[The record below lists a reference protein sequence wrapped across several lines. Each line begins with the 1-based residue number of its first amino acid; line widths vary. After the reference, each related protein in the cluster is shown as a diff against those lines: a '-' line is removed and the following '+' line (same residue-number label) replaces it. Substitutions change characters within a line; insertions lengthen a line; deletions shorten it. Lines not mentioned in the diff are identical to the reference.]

1 MPELTKEQLYIILGV
16 IGILLLGCI
25 IGVYKQKTIVTQP
38 SPIAST
44 LSDVAQK
51 KPLNRTKTSI
61 LVHISGAVEKP
72 GVYRMNIGDRWIDLI
87 NMAQARSGA
96 DLDNVNLS
104 KALADGD
111 RIVIPDKVTERAN
124 IAYNSAQDQS
134 QVSPDKVNINT
145 ADEKALDAL
154 PGIGLTTAKKIIEYR
169 KNNRFYS
176 IDDLKNVKGISAKKF
191 DALKDL
197 ITVY

>member
-25 IGVYKQKTIVTQP
+25 VGVYKQKAIITQP

-44 LSDVAQK
+44 QQEFAHK
-51 KPLNRTKTSI
+51 KPLEQGKRTI
-61 LVHISGAVEKP
+61 MVHISGAVVNP
-72 GVYRMNIGDRWIDLI
+72 GVYKMYIGDRLIDLI
-87 NMAQARSGA
+87 ELAEAKTGA

-104 KALADGD
+104 KGLSDGD
-111 RIVIPDKVTERAN
+111 RIVLPSKFSERPA
-124 IAYNSAQDQS
+124 IGSDTQGQAQTS
-134 QVSPDKVNINT
+134 LEKVNINT

-154 PGIGLTTAKKIIEYR
+154 PGIGLTTAKRIIDYR
-169 KNNRFYS
+169 KNSRFYS
-176 IDDLKNVKGISAKKF
+176 VDDLKNVKGISAKKF